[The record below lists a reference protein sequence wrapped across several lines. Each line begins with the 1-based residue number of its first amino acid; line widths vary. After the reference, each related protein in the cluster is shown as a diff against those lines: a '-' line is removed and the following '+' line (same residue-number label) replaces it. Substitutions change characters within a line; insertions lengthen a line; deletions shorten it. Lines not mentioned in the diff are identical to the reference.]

1 MPSAFARLA
10 AQFGYARARHLLAI
24 GGLLFALGL
33 AAATIWFVV
42 DLRREEIA
50 HNERDLNNIALVL
63 AEETHR
69 AFQATELVQL
79 GLIQHIGELGI
90 VSPEEFVRLAASFDM
105 HRDLKE
111 RLVGFPGIDSL
122 SLEDSHG
129 RLINASS
136 REWPVTPV
144 DLSDRE
150 YFRHLTGDSA
160 LIDWVGGPVQSRYD
174 GEWIITLARKV
185 TGADGRVLGFINAAI
200 KLAYFEQ
207 SFSRIVVGRDASFML
222 SRRDGMVL
230 VRYPHI
236 DPKTS
241 AALGEN
247 AAPNTALVPPATG
260 TMRTISPFDGK
271 ERLIVPLAVENSPVI
286 VSVTDSMDSI
296 LANWRVECR
305 MLVATTAL
313 LELVI
318 FATILLAMRH
328 LRGYENLQAAEVA
341 RTKAEAELAVAEE
354 RGRAALALHAQEQRF
369 DTALNNM
376 LQGLM
381 MFDNDGRLLVV
392 NRRFYRIFCVPD
404 GVLTP
409 GMTYRELTDRIVEAG
424 EVTDEDMQGV
434 RKRRVELIA
443 HGERATATWEIS
455 SGRAFNTTFQP
466 MKDGWLTTFE
476 EITDRRAAEARMV
489 HLAHHD
495 ALTDLPN
502 RVWFRH
508 KLEAALAHARRG
520 QRLALLYLD
529 LDQFKEVND
538 TLGHPVGDALLQVVA
553 ERLLQSTRETDTV
566 ARLGG
571 DEFAV
576 ILAPIEKPTEAIRLA
591 NRVLELFDA
600 PFDVAGHQIVITTS
614 IGIAFAPEDGTDN
627 DQILKNAD
635 LALYRAK
642 VDGRGVYRLFQ
653 PEMDAQMQ
661 ARRLLELDLRKALQA
676 GQFELFYQ
684 PLVDMRAGAV
694 TGFEAL
700 LRWRH
705 PKRGLV
711 PPGEFIPLAEE
722 IGLIVP
728 IGEWVL
734 AEACATAAGWPGD
747 VRVAVNLSPAQFK
760 SRNLVTAVSRAFCDA
775 GLRADR
781 LELEITETVMLQDT
795 EATLATLH
803 QLHSLG
809 AGIALDDFGTGYSS
823 LSYLRRFPFDRIK
836 IDQSFVRELG
846 VRRDCGAIVRA
857 VAGLSR
863 DLGMATTVEGV
874 ETRDQLAL
882 LRSVGCTE
890 FQGYL
895 FSPAVPGGEVADL
908 VSRIDEM
915 LRLPANALAPEPAE

>member
-10 AQFGYARARHLLAI
+10 AQFGYARARHLLAL

-33 AAATIWFVV
+33 AAATTWFVV
-42 DLRREEIA
+42 DLRRVEIA
-50 HNERDLNNIALVL
+50 HNEQDLNNVALVM

-69 AFQATELVQL
+69 AFQAAELVQL
-79 GLIQHIGELGI
+79 GLIQHIREVGI
-90 VSPEEFVRLAASFDM
+90 VSPEEFDRHGASADM
-105 HRDLKE
+105 HRDLQE
-111 RLVGFPGIDSL
+111 LVIGLPGIDSL
-122 SLEDSHG
+122 SVEDLHG
-129 RLINASS
+129 RVINSSS
-136 REWPVTPV
+136 REWPVAPV

-150 YFRHLTGDSA
+150 FFRHLSDDSS
-160 LIDWVGGPVQSRYD
+160 LGDWVGGPVHSHYD
-174 GEWIITLARKV
+174 GEWIITITHKI
-185 TGADGRVLGFINAAI
+185 TGADGRLLGFVNAPM

-207 SFSRIVVGRDASFML
+207 SFSRIVVGRDASFVL
-222 SRRDGMVL
+222 YRRDGMVL
-230 VRYPHI
+230 VRYPHV
-236 DPKTS
+236 DPKIS
-241 AALGEN
+241 AASGEKAMPN
-247 AAPNTALVPPATG
+247 AALTPLENG
-260 TMRTISPFDGK
+260 TVRMISPFDGK
-271 ERLIVPLAVENSPVI
+271 ERLIVPLAVENSSVI
-286 VSVTDSMDSI
+286 VKVTDSIDSI
-296 LANWRVECR
+296 LARWRDEAR
-305 MLVATTAL
+305 LLVATTAL

-318 FATILLAMRH
+318 GATVLLAVRH
-328 LRGYENLQAAEVA
+328 LRGYEELQAAEVA
-341 RTKAEAELAVAEE
+341 RAKAEAGLAVAEE
-354 RGRAALALHAQEQRF
+354 RERAALALHTQEQRF

-376 LQGLM
+376 LQGLL
-381 MFDNDGRLLVV
+381 MFDGDGRLLVV
-392 NRRFYRIFCVPD
+392 NRRFYRMFGMPD

-409 GMTYRELTDRIVEAG
+409 GMTYRDVTDRVVEHG
-424 EVTDEDMQGV
+424 LVTAEDMQGV
-434 RKRRVELIA
+434 RERRAELITQ
-443 HGERATATWEIS
+443 GERASATWEIS
-455 SGRAFNTTFQP
+455 SGRAFNMTFQP
-466 MKDGWLTTFE
+466 MNEGWLTTYE

-502 RVWFRH
+502 RVLFHH
-508 KLEAALAHARRG
+508 KLEAALARARRG

-553 ERLLQSTRETDTV
+553 ERLVQYTRETDTV

-571 DEFAV
+571 DEFAI

-600 PFDVAGHQIVITTS
+600 PFDVAGHQIVTGTS
-614 IGIAFAPEDGTDN
+614 IGIAFAPEDGTDS
-627 DQILKNAD
+627 DQLLKNAD

-642 VDGRGVYRLFQ
+642 VDGRAVYRLFQ

-661 ARRLLELDLRKALQA
+661 ARRLLELDLRKALEA

-705 PKRGLV
+705 PERGLV

-734 AEACATAAGWPGD
+734 AEACATAAGWPGEM
-747 VRVAVNLSPAQFK
+747 RVAVNLSPAQFK
-760 SRNLVTAVSRAFCDA
+760 SRNLVTAVSQALCNA
-775 GLRADR
+775 ELQANR
-781 LELEITETVMLQDT
+781 LELEITETAMLQDT

-803 QLHSLG
+803 QLHDLG

-846 VRRDCGAIVRA
+846 IRRDCGVIVRA

-874 ETRDQLAL
+874 ETREQLAL
-882 LRSVGCTE
+882 LRSAGCTE

-895 FSPAVPGGEVADL
+895 FSPAVPSGEVANL
-908 VSRIDEM
+908 VCRIDEM
-915 LRLPANALAPEPAE
+915 LRLPVEPAAA

>member
-1 MPSAFARLA
+1 
-10 AQFGYARARHLLAI
+10 
-24 GGLLFALGL
+24 
-33 AAATIWFVV
+33 
-42 DLRREEIA
+42 
-50 HNERDLNNIALVL
+50 
-63 AEETHR
+63 
-69 AFQATELVQL
+69 
-79 GLIQHIGELGI
+79 
-90 VSPEEFVRLAASFDM
+90 
-105 HRDLKE
+105 
-111 RLVGFPGIDSL
+111 
-122 SLEDSHG
+122 
-129 RLINASS
+129 
-136 REWPVTPV
+136 
-144 DLSDRE
+144 
-150 YFRHLTGDSA
+150 
-160 LIDWVGGPVQSRYD
+160 
-174 GEWIITLARKV
+174 
-185 TGADGRVLGFINAAI
+185 
-200 KLAYFEQ
+200 
-207 SFSRIVVGRDASFML
+207 VGR
-222 SRRDGMVL
+222 
-230 VRYPHI
+230 
-236 DPKTS
+236 
-241 AALGEN
+241 
-247 AAPNTALVPPATG
+247 
-260 TMRTISPFDGK
+260 
-271 ERLIVPLAVENSPVI
+271 
-286 VSVTDSMDSI
+286 
-296 LANWRVECR
+296 
-305 MLVATTAL
+305 
-313 LELVI
+313 
-318 FATILLAMRH
+318 
-328 LRGYENLQAAEVA
+328 
-341 RTKAEAELAVAEE
+341 
-354 RGRAALALHAQEQRF
+354 
-369 DTALNNM
+369 
-376 LQGLM
+376 
-381 MFDNDGRLLVV
+381 
-392 NRRFYRIFCVPD
+392 
-404 GVLTP
+404 TP
-409 GMTYRELTDRIVEAG
+409 
-424 EVTDEDMQGV
+424 
-434 RKRRVELIA
+434 
-443 HGERATATWEIS
+443 W
-455 SGRAFNTTFQP
+455 P
-466 MKDGWLTTFE
+466 
-476 EITDRRAAEARMV
+476 
-489 HLAHHD
+489 
-495 ALTDLPN
+495 
-502 RVWFRH
+502 
-508 KLEAALAHARRG
+508 
-520 QRLALLYLD
+520 
-529 LDQFKEVND
+529 
-538 TLGHPVGDALLQVVA
+538 
-553 ERLLQSTRETDTV
+553 
-566 ARLGG
+566 RLGG

-591 NRVLELFDA
+591 NRVLELFDP
-600 PFDVAGHQIVITTS
+600 PFDVAGHQIVISTS

-684 PLVDMRAGAV
+684 PLVDLRAGAV

-705 PKRGLV
+705 PERGLV

-803 QLHSLG
+803 QLHGLG